1 MQMRKG
7 IKMRKMIILL
17 LMAMGMGIYLYTTV
31 DIHLLLSGAT
41 TSNSNMETFVQDQGT
56 IDVYFCPREDCEN
69 TLIQFINTAEESV
82 HCALFDIGL
91 KSIQNVLD
99 EKAAQLEVQ
108 IVTDNDYV
116 KKYNRSFVKTDSWSL
131 MHNKF
136 CIIDGTK
143 VSTGSMNPT
152 DNDAHKNNNN
162 LLFISSQVLAQNY
175 EDEFQEMWNDT
186 FKKGNPVRQPTI
198 MLGNILLANYFCPE
212 DYCADKVK
220 EELEKAEESI
230 YFMTF
235 SFTNEGIAN
244 VILLKHLENMTMQG
258 VMETRQISEHSQFM
272 RLNYSGIDVVKDGN
286 KNNLHHKVFII
297 DEETV
302 VTGSFNP
309 TGSGDKRN
317 DENILIIKD
326 KEIVRQFKEEFDTV
340 YAEAKALAS

>member
-1 MQMRKG
+1 
-7 IKMRKMIILL
+7 MRKMIILL

-116 KKYNRSFVKTDSWSL
+116 KKYNRSFVKADSWSL

-152 DNDAHKNNNN
+152 NNDAHKNNNN
-162 LLFISSQVLAQNY
+162 LLLISSQVLAQNY
-175 EDEFQEMWNDT
+175 EDEFQEMWNGT
-186 FKKGNPVRQPTI
+186 FKKGSPVRQPTI
-198 MLGNILLANYFCPE
+198 MLGNIPLANYFCPE
-212 DYCADKVK
+212 DSCAEKVK
-220 EELEKAEESI
+220 EELEKAEE
-230 YFMTF
+230 
-235 SFTNEGIAN
+235 
-244 VILLKHLENMTMQG
+244 
-258 VMETRQISEHSQFM
+258 
-272 RLNYSGIDVVKDGN
+272 
-286 KNNLHHKVFII
+286 
-297 DEETV
+297 
-302 VTGSFNP
+302 
-309 TGSGDKRN
+309 
-317 DENILIIKD
+317 
-326 KEIVRQFKEEFDTV
+326 
-340 YAEAKALAS
+340 

>member
-1 MQMRKG
+1 MRKG

-175 EDEFQEMWNDT
+175 EDEFQDSC
-186 FKKGNPVRQPTI
+186 Q
-198 MLGNILLANYFCPE
+198 LLLPGRF
-212 DYCADKVK
+212 
-220 EELEKAEESI
+220 L
-230 YFMTF
+230 
-235 SFTNEGIAN
+235 
-244 VILLKHLENMTMQG
+244 
-258 VMETRQISEHSQFM
+258 R
-272 RLNYSGIDVVKDGN
+272 
-286 KNNLHHKVFII
+286 
-297 DEETV
+297 
-302 VTGSFNP
+302 
-309 TGSGDKRN
+309 
-317 DENILIIKD
+317 
-326 KEIVRQFKEEFDTV
+326 
-340 YAEAKALAS
+340 